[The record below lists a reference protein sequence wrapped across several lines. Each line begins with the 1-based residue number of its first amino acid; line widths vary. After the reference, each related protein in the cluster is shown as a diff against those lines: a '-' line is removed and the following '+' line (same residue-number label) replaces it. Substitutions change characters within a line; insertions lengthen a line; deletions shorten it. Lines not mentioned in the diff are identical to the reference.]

1 VYILLFIIKYICKKY
16 CKKGYTLVSLID
28 SIVKEKNMSEFIN
41 NDSIRREKLKTLI
54 KELHAGATV
63 EDVKER
69 FRVEFGEVSTT
80 EISQM
85 EQELVAEG
93 LPIAEV
99 QKLCDVHASVFNGS
113 IEDIHPPVDNSK
125 IKGHPVYV
133 FSLENDKLE
142 EVMNKEIKPYLETL
156 KNGMDNTA
164 VLMLRIG
171 FERLSQID
179 IHYSRKENVLFPML
193 EKHDITAPPKV
204 MWGIDDEVRTEIK
217 EVLSIL
223 SKKTFDLKILI
234 KKAES
239 TILKTSEM
247 IFKERVILIPLM
259 NTTFSLVEWYN
270 IDKAQ
275 REFGLCLIEP
285 QDDWDIKKE
294 DINIT
299 KEIDEKVIQDGEI
312 KFDAGTLVP
321 EEINAILNTIPLDMT
336 FVDKND
342 KVKYFTQGKERVF
355 DRPLTIIGR
364 EVSMCHPPSSV
375 HIVEQI
381 VSDLR
386 SGKKDHED
394 FWIKMGPMF
403 VYIRYYAVRNKKG
416 EFLGTLEVTQ
426 NIKPLLELEGEKR
439 LMNN

>member
-1 VYILLFIIKYICKKY
+1 
-16 CKKGYTLVSLID
+16 
-28 SIVKEKNMSEFIN
+28 MSEFIN
-41 NDSIRREKLKTLI
+41 NDSIRREKLKALI

-63 EDVKER
+63 EDVQER
-69 FRVEFGEVSTT
+69 FKVEFGSVSTT

-99 QKLCDVHASVFNGS
+99 QKLCDVHASVFDGS
-113 IEDIHPPVDNSK
+113 IDDIHPSKDNAQV
-125 IKGHPVYV
+125 KGHPVYV
-133 FSLENDKLE
+133 FLLENEKLE
-142 EVMNKEIKPYLETL
+142 EVMKEEIKPYIETL
-156 KNGMDNTA
+156 KNGLDNTA

-204 MWGIDDEVRTEIK
+204 MWGIDDEIRKEIK

-223 SKKTFDLKILI
+223 SQGKFDLNELI
-234 KKAES
+234 EKAES
-239 TILKTSEM
+239 TVTKTSDM
-247 IFKERVILIPLM
+247 VFKENNILVPLM

-275 REFGLCLIEP
+275 REFGLCLIDS
-285 QDDWDIKKE
+285 QDDWDIKVE
-294 DINIT
+294 DIDSEELEET
-299 KEIDEKVIQDGEI
+299 VINQDGEI
-312 KFDAGTLVP
+312 KFDAGSLVP
-321 EEINAILNTIPLDMT
+321 EEVNAILNTIPLDMT

-342 KVKYFTQGKERVF
+342 KVKYFTQGKERIF

-364 EVSMCHPPSSV
+364 EVSMCHPPQSV

-381 VSDLR
+381 VDDLR
-386 SGKKDHED
+386 SGRKDNED

-403 VYIRYYAVRNKKG
+403 VYIRYFAVRNKEG

-426 NIKPLLELEGEKR
+426 NIKPILELEGEKR
-439 LMNN
+439 LMSK

>member
-1 VYILLFIIKYICKKY
+1 
-16 CKKGYTLVSLID
+16 
-28 SIVKEKNMSEFIN
+28 MSEFIN

-63 EDVKER
+63 DDVKER
-69 FRVEFGEVSTT
+69 FRVEFGEVTTT

-99 QKLCDVHASVFNGS
+99 QKLCDVHASVFDGS
-113 IEDIHPPVDNSK
+113 IEDIHPSKDNSNV
-125 IKGHPVYV
+125 KGHPVYV
-133 FSLENDKLE
+133 FLLENEKLD
-142 EVMNKEIKPYLETL
+142 EVMKKEINPYIEVLQ
-156 KNGMDNTA
+156 KGFDNTA
-164 VLMLRIG
+164 ILMLRIG

-204 MWGIDDEVRTEIK
+204 MWGIDDEVRAEIK
-217 EVLSIL
+217 EVLTIL
-223 SKKTFDLKILI
+223 SQKSFDLKELL
-234 KKAES
+234 KKAEN
-239 TILKTSEM
+239 TITKTSEM
-247 IFKERVILIPLM
+247 IFKENNILIPLM

-275 REFGLCLIEP
+275 REFGLCLIES
-285 QDDWDIKKE
+285 QDDWDIKIE
-294 DINIT
+294 NINN
-299 KEIDEKVIQDGEI
+299 EEKAEELVNHNGEI
-312 KFDAGTLVP
+312 KFDAGSLVP

-342 KVKYFTQGKERVF
+342 KVKYFTQGKERIF

-381 VSDLR
+381 VNDLR
-386 SGKKDHED
+386 NGKKDNED
-394 FWIKMGPMF
+394 FWIKMGNMF
-403 VYIRYYAVRNKKG
+403 VYIRYFAVRNNDG

-426 NIKPLLELEGEKR
+426 NIKPITELVGEKR
-439 LMNN
+439 LMS

>member
-1 VYILLFIIKYICKKY
+1 
-16 CKKGYTLVSLID
+16 
-28 SIVKEKNMSEFIN
+28 MSEFIN

-63 EDVKER
+63 EDVQEK
-69 FRVEFGEVSTT
+69 FKLEFGSVSTT

-93 LPIAEV
+93 LPIEEV
-99 QKLCDVHASVFNGS
+99 QKLCDVHASVFDGS
-113 IEDIHPPVDNSK
+113 IEDIHPTKDNSNV
-125 IKGHPVYV
+125 KGHPVYV
-133 FSLENDKLE
+133 FLLENEKLE
-142 EVMNKEIKPYLETL
+142 EVIKNEIKPYLETL
-156 KNGMDNTA
+156 KSGMDNTA
-164 VLMLRIG
+164 ILMLRIG
-171 FERLSQID
+171 FERLSEID

-204 MWGIDDEVRTEIK
+204 MWGIDDEVRQEIK
-217 EVLSIL
+217 EVLTIL
-223 SKKTFDLKILI
+223 SEKTLDLNILI
-234 KKAES
+234 EKAIS
-239 TILKTSEM
+239 TLTKTSDM
-247 IFKERVILIPLM
+247 VFKENNILVPLM
-259 NTTFSLVEWYN
+259 NTTFSLIEWYN

-275 REFGLCLIEP
+275 REFGLCLIDS
-285 QDDWDIKKE
+285 QDDWDIKIE
-294 DINIT
+294 DIDEET
-299 KEIDEKVIQDGEI
+299 EEIINQDGEI
-312 KFDAGTLVP
+312 KFDAGSLVP

-375 HIVEQI
+375 HIVEKI
-381 VSDLR
+381 VEDLR
-386 SGKKDHED
+386 SGKKDNED

-403 VYIRYYAVRNKKG
+403 VYIRYFAVRNKDG

-426 NIKPLLELEGEKR
+426 NIKPIMELEGEKR
-439 LMNN
+439 LLSTN

>member
-1 VYILLFIIKYICKKY
+1 
-16 CKKGYTLVSLID
+16 
-28 SIVKEKNMSEFIN
+28 MSEFIN
-41 NDSIRREKLKTLI
+41 NESIRREKLKALI

-63 EDVKER
+63 DEVKGR
-69 FRVEFGEVSTT
+69 FQKEFGGVTTT

-93 LPIAEV
+93 LPIEEV
-99 QKLCDVHASVFNGS
+99 QKLCDVHASVFDGS
-113 IEDIHPPVDNSK
+113 IEDIHPSKDNSHV
-125 IKGHPVYV
+125 KGHPVYI
-133 FSLENDKLE
+133 FLLENEKLD
-142 EVMNKEIKPYLETL
+142 EVINKEINPHIETL
-156 KNGMDNTA
+156 EKGLDNTA

-171 FERLSQID
+171 FERLSEINV
-179 IHYSRKENVLFPML
+179 HYSRKENVLFPML

-204 MWGIDDEVRTEIK
+204 MWAIDDEIRSEIK

-223 SKKTFDLKILI
+223 SQSSFDLKELI
-234 KKAES
+234 SKAES
-239 TILKTSEM
+239 TVTKTSEM
-247 IFKERVILIPLM
+247 IFKENNILVPLM

-275 REFGLCLIEP
+275 REFGLCLIEA
-285 QDDWDIKKE
+285 QDDWDIKIDDIKQEEKE
-294 DINIT
+294 ETIIN
-299 KEIDEKVIQDGEI
+299 QDGEI
-312 KFDAGTLVP
+312 KFDAGSLVP

-342 KVKYFTQGKERVF
+342 KVKYFTQGKERIF
-355 DRPLTIIGR
+355 DRALTIIGR

-381 VSDLR
+381 VDDLR
-386 SGKKDHED
+386 SGRKDNED

-403 VYIRYYAVRNKKG
+403 VYIRYFAVRNKEG

-426 NIKPLLELEGEKR
+426 NIKPILELEGEKR
-439 LMNN
+439 LMSK

>member
-1 VYILLFIIKYICKKY
+1 
-16 CKKGYTLVSLID
+16 
-28 SIVKEKNMSEFIN
+28 MSEFIN

-69 FRVEFGEVSTT
+69 FKVEFGEVSTT

-99 QKLCDVHASVFNGS
+99 QKLCDVHASVFDGS
-113 IEDIHPPVDNSK
+113 IEDIHPSKDNSEV
-125 IKGHPVYV
+125 KGHPVYV
-133 FSLENDKLE
+133 FLLENEKLE
-142 EVMNKEIKPYLETL
+142 EVMKEEITPYIETL
-156 KNGMDNTA
+156 KKGFDNTA

-204 MWGIDDEVRTEIK
+204 MWGIDDEVRKEIK

-223 SKKTFDLKILI
+223 SQKTFDLEELI
-234 KKAES
+234 TKAEA
-239 TILKTSEM
+239 TVTKTSEM
-247 IFKERVILIPLM
+247 VFKENNILIPLM

-275 REFGLCLIEP
+275 REFGLCLIEE
-285 QDDWDIKKE
+285 QDDWDIKISDVEEETTIKE
-294 DINIT
+294 VSS
-299 KEIDEKVIQDGEI
+299 KLDGEI
-312 KFDAGTLVP
+312 KFDAGSLMP
-321 EEINAILNTIPLDMT
+321 KEINAILNTIPLDMT
-336 FVDKND
+336 FVDKDD
-342 KVKYFTQGKERVF
+342 KVKYFTQGKERIF

-381 VSDLR
+381 VADLR
-386 SGKKDHED
+386 SGKKDNED
-394 FWIKMGPMF
+394 FWIKMGKMF
-403 VYIRYYAVRNKKG
+403 VYIRYFAVRDKDG

-426 NIKPLLELEGEKR
+426 NIKPITELVGEKR
-439 LMNN
+439 LMS

>member
-1 VYILLFIIKYICKKY
+1 
-16 CKKGYTLVSLID
+16 
-28 SIVKEKNMSEFIN
+28 MSEFIN
-41 NDSIRREKLKTLI
+41 NDSVRREKLKTLI
-54 KELHAGATV
+54 KQLHAGATV
-63 EDVKER
+63 ADVQEK
-69 FRVEFGEVSTT
+69 FKVEFGSVSTT

-93 LPIAEV
+93 LPIEEV
-99 QKLCDVHASVFNGS
+99 QKLCDVHATVFDGS
-113 IEDIHPPVDNSK
+113 IEDIHPSKDNAEV
-125 IKGHPVYV
+125 KGHPVYI
-133 FSLENDKLE
+133 FLLENEKIE
-142 EVMNKEIKPYLETL
+142 EVISKEIKPYIEVL
-156 KNGMDNTA
+156 KEGLDNTA
-164 VLMLRIG
+164 ILMLRIG
-171 FERLSQID
+171 FERLAQIN

-204 MWGIDDEVRTEIK
+204 MWGIDDEIRADIK

-223 SKKTFDLKILI
+223 SQSSFDHQDLIAKAEAATTKTSDMVFKENKIL
-234 KKAES
+234 
-239 TILKTSEM
+239 
-247 IFKERVILIPLM
+247 VPLM

-275 REFGLCLIEP
+275 REFGLCLIDS
-285 QDDWDIKKE
+285 QDDWDIKIE
-294 DINIT
+294 DIDSEETEESIT
-299 KEIDEKVIQDGEI
+299 NQDGEI
-312 KFDAGTLVP
+312 KFDAGSLVP

-336 FVDKND
+336 FVDKDD

-381 VSDLR
+381 VDDLR
-386 SGKKDHED
+386 TGKKDSED

-403 VYIRYYAVRNKKG
+403 VYIRYFAVRNKDG

-426 NIKPLLELEGEKR
+426 NIKPILELEGEKR
-439 LMNN
+439 LMSK

>member
-1 VYILLFIIKYICKKY
+1 
-16 CKKGYTLVSLID
+16 
-28 SIVKEKNMSEFIN
+28 MSEFIN
-41 NDSIRREKLKTLI
+41 NESIRREKLKALV

-63 EDVKER
+63 EDVKDR
-69 FRVEFGEVSTT
+69 FKKEFGGVTTT

-85 EQELVAEG
+85 EQELVSEG
-93 LPIAEV
+93 LPIEEV
-99 QKLCDVHASVFNGS
+99 QKLCDVHASVFDGS
-113 IEDIHPPVDNSK
+113 IEDIHPKTDNAQIS
-125 IKGHPVYV
+125 GHPVYI
-133 FSLENDKLE
+133 FSLENDAIE
-142 EVMNKEIKPYLETL
+142 EVIKKEIMPHIDVL
-156 KNGMDNTA
+156 KNGFDNTA

-171 FERLSQID
+171 FERLSTID
-179 IHYSRKENVLFPML
+179 VHYSRKENILFPML

-204 MWGIDDEVRTEIK
+204 MWGIDDEIRKEIK

-223 SKKTFDLKILI
+223 SEKSFDRNELI
-234 KKAES
+234 QKAES
-239 TILKTSEM
+239 TATKTSEM
-247 IFKERVILIPLM
+247 VFKENNILIPLM

-275 REFGLCLIEP
+275 REFGLCLIEA
-285 QDDWDIKKE
+285 QEDWDIKAE
-294 DINIT
+294 DVKDVNELEEMVIN
-299 KEIDEKVIQDGEI
+299 QDGEI
-312 KFDAGTLVP
+312 KFDAGSLVP

-381 VSDLR
+381 VDDLR
-386 SGKKDHED
+386 TGKKDNED

-403 VYIRYYAVRNKKG
+403 VYIRYFAVRNKAG

-426 NIKPLLELEGEKR
+426 NIKPILELEGEKR
-439 LMNN
+439 LMSK

>member
-1 VYILLFIIKYICKKY
+1 
-16 CKKGYTLVSLID
+16 
-28 SIVKEKNMSEFIN
+28 MSEFIN
-41 NDSIRREKLKTLI
+41 NDSLRREKLKALI

-63 EDVKER
+63 EDVKDR
-69 FRVEFGEVSTT
+69 FKTEFGGITTT

-93 LPIAEV
+93 LPIEEV
-99 QKLCDVHASVFNGS
+99 QKLCDVHASVFDGS
-113 IEDIHPPVDNSK
+113 IEDIHPKKDNAQ

-142 EVMNKEIKPYLETL
+142 EVIKDEITPYIETL
-156 KNGMDNTA
+156 KKGLDNTA
-164 VLMLRIG
+164 ILMLRIG
-171 FERLSQID
+171 FERLAQIN

-204 MWGIDDEVRTEIK
+204 MWGIDDEIRSEIK

-223 SKKTFDLKILI
+223 SQNTFDKNTLVQ
-234 KKAES
+234 KATR
-239 TILKTSEM
+239 TITKTSEM
-247 IFKERVILIPLM
+247 IFKENNILIPLM

-275 REFGLCLIEP
+275 REFGLCLIEA
-285 QDDWDIKKE
+285 QEDWDIKIDDLDKE
-294 DINIT
+294 ELAEEVTN
-299 KEIDEKVIQDGEI
+299 QDGEI
-312 KFDAGTLVP
+312 KFDAGSLVP
-321 EEINAILNTIPLDMT
+321 EEINAILNTIPLDIT

-342 KVKYFTQGKERVF
+342 KVKYFTQGKERIF
-355 DRPLTIIGR
+355 DRPVTIIGR

-381 VSDLR
+381 VDDFR
-386 SGKKDHED
+386 TGKKDNED
-394 FWIKMGPMF
+394 FWIKMGPKF
-403 VYIRYYAVRNKKG
+403 IYIRYFAVRNKVG

-426 NIKPLLELEGEKR
+426 NIKPIVELVGEKR
-439 LMNN
+439 LMSN

>member
-1 VYILLFIIKYICKKY
+1 
-16 CKKGYTLVSLID
+16 
-28 SIVKEKNMSEFIN
+28 MSEFIN
-41 NDSIRREKLKTLI
+41 NDSIRREKLKALI

-63 EDVKER
+63 EDVQER
-69 FRVEFGEVSTT
+69 FKVEFGSVSTT

-99 QKLCDVHASVFNGS
+99 QKLCDVHASVFDGS
-113 IEDIHPPVDNSK
+113 IDDIHPSKDNAQV
-125 IKGHPVYV
+125 KGHPVYV
-133 FSLENDKLE
+133 FLLENEKLE
-142 EVMNKEIKPYLETL
+142 EVMKEEIKPYIETL
-156 KNGMDNTA
+156 KNGLDNTA

-204 MWGIDDEVRTEIK
+204 MWGIDDEIRKEIK

-223 SKKTFDLKILI
+223 SQGKFDLNELI
-234 KKAES
+234 EKAES
-239 TILKTSEM
+239 TVTKTSDM
-247 IFKERVILIPLM
+247 VFKENNILVPLM

-275 REFGLCLIEP
+275 REFGLCLIES
-285 QDDWDIKKE
+285 QDDWDIKIGDLDQE
-294 DINIT
+294 
-299 KEIDEKVIQDGEI
+299 EKQEETVNQDGEI
-312 KFDAGTLVP
+312 KFDAGSLVP
-321 EEINAILNTIPLDMT
+321 EEVNAILNTIPLDMT

-342 KVKYFTQGKERVF
+342 KVKYFTQGKERIF

-364 EVSMCHPPSSV
+364 EVSMCHPPQSV

-381 VSDLR
+381 VDDLR
-386 SGKKDHED
+386 SGRKDNED

-403 VYIRYYAVRNKKG
+403 VYIRYFAVRNKEG

-426 NIKPLLELEGEKR
+426 DIKPILELEGEKR
-439 LMNN
+439 LMSK

>member
-1 VYILLFIIKYICKKY
+1 
-16 CKKGYTLVSLID
+16 
-28 SIVKEKNMSEFIN
+28 MSEFIN
-41 NDSIRREKLKTLI
+41 NDSIRREKLKALI

-63 EDVKER
+63 EDVQER
-69 FRVEFGEVSTT
+69 FKAEFGSVSTT

-99 QKLCDVHASVFNGS
+99 QKLCDVHASVFDGS
-113 IEDIHPPVDNSK
+113 IDDIHPSKDNAQV
-125 IKGHPVYV
+125 KGHPVYV
-133 FSLENDKLE
+133 FLLENEKLE
-142 EVMNKEIKPYLETL
+142 EVMKEEIKPYIETL
-156 KNGMDNTA
+156 KNGLDNTA

-204 MWGIDDEVRTEIK
+204 MWGIDDEIRKEIK

-223 SKKTFDLKILI
+223 SQGKFDLNELI
-234 KKAES
+234 EKAES
-239 TILKTSEM
+239 TVTKTSDM
-247 IFKERVILIPLM
+247 VFKENNILVPLM

-275 REFGLCLIEP
+275 REFGLCLIES
-285 QDDWDIKKE
+285 QDDWDIKIGDLDQE
-294 DINIT
+294 
-299 KEIDEKVIQDGEI
+299 EKQEETVNQDGEI
-312 KFDAGTLVP
+312 KFDAGSLVP
-321 EEINAILNTIPLDMT
+321 EEVNAILNTIPLDMT

-342 KVKYFTQGKERVF
+342 KVKYFTQGKERIF

-364 EVSMCHPPSSV
+364 EVSMCHPPQSV

-381 VSDLR
+381 VDDLR
-386 SGKKDHED
+386 SGRKDNED

-403 VYIRYYAVRNKKG
+403 VYIRYFAVRNKEG

-426 NIKPLLELEGEKR
+426 NIKPILELEGEKR
-439 LMNN
+439 LMSK

>member
-1 VYILLFIIKYICKKY
+1 
-16 CKKGYTLVSLID
+16 
-28 SIVKEKNMSEFIN
+28 MSEFIN
-41 NDSIRREKLKTLI
+41 NDSVRREKLKTLI

-63 EDVKER
+63 DDVKEK

-93 LPIAEV
+93 LPIEEV
-99 QKLCDVHASVFNGS
+99 QKLCDVHASVFDGS
-113 IEDIHPPVDNSK
+113 IEDIHPSKDNSDV
-125 IKGHPVYV
+125 KGHPVYV
-133 FSLENDKLE
+133 FLLENEKLE
-142 EVMNKEIKPYLETL
+142 EVMKQEITPYIETL
-156 KNGMDNTA
+156 KNGIDNTA
-164 VLMLRIG
+164 ILMLRIG
-171 FERLSQID
+171 FERLSQIN

-204 MWGIDDEVRTEIK
+204 MWGIDDEIRAEIK

-223 SKKTFDLKILI
+223 SQKSFDLKELI
-234 KKAES
+234 EKAES
-239 TILKTSEM
+239 TVTKTSEM
-247 IFKERVILIPLM
+247 IFKENNILVPLM

-275 REFGLCLIEP
+275 REFGLCLIES
-285 QDDWDIKKE
+285 QDDWDIKIE
-294 DINIT
+294 DIDEEET
-299 KEIDEKVIQDGEI
+299 KEEVVNQNGEI
-312 KFDAGTLVP
+312 SFDAGSLVP

-381 VSDLR
+381 VEDLR
-386 SGKKDHED
+386 SGRKDNED

-403 VYIRYYAVRNKKG
+403 VYIRYFAVRNKAG

-426 NIKPLLELEGEKR
+426 NIKPIIELEGEKR
-439 LMNN
+439 LMSK

>member
-1 VYILLFIIKYICKKY
+1 
-16 CKKGYTLVSLID
+16 
-28 SIVKEKNMSEFIN
+28 MSEFIN
-41 NDSIRREKLKTLI
+41 NESIRREKLKALI

-63 EDVKER
+63 EDVKDR
-69 FRVEFGEVSTT
+69 FKKEFGGVTTT

-85 EQELVAEG
+85 EQELVSEG
-93 LPIAEV
+93 LPIEEV
-99 QKLCDVHASVFNGS
+99 QKLCDVHASVFDGS
-113 IEDIHPPVDNSK
+113 IEDIHPKTDNAQIS
-125 IKGHPVYV
+125 GHPVYI
-133 FSLENDKLE
+133 FSLENDAIE
-142 EVMNKEIKPYLETL
+142 EVIKKEIMPHIDVL
-156 KNGMDNTA
+156 KNGFDNTA

-171 FERLSQID
+171 FERLSTID
-179 IHYSRKENVLFPML
+179 VHYSRKENILFPML

-204 MWGIDDEVRTEIK
+204 MWGIDDEIRKEIK

-223 SKKTFDLKILI
+223 SEKSFDRNELI
-234 KKAES
+234 QKAES
-239 TILKTSEM
+239 TATKTSEM
-247 IFKERVILIPLM
+247 VFKENNILIPLM

-275 REFGLCLIEP
+275 REFGLCLIEA
-285 QDDWDIKKE
+285 QEDWDIKAE
-294 DINIT
+294 DVKDVNELEEMVIN
-299 KEIDEKVIQDGEI
+299 QDGEI
-312 KFDAGTLVP
+312 KFDAGSLVP

-381 VSDLR
+381 VDDLR
-386 SGKKDHED
+386 TGKKDNED

-403 VYIRYYAVRNKKG
+403 VYIRYFAVRNKAG

-426 NIKPLLELEGEKR
+426 NIKPILELEGEKR
-439 LMNN
+439 LMSK